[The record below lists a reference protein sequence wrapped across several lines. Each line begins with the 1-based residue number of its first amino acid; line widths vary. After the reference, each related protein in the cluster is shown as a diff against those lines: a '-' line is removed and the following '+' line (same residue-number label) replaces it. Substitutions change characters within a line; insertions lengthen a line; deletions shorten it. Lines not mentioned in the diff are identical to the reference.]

1 LQIKCLKK
9 CKRSFYKKIFLA
21 LSFASMLCINTVHAE
36 EVTVVGMGVD
46 KDSAVRDATRNA
58 VEQVIGT
65 FVDSRTLIQQSV
77 VALDDIYTKSQGFV
91 RNIRVLNESPVSG
104 GYKVTA
110 QIDVDTN
117 PNGELVNQLTMLMML
132 NDPRISVVVLGTDI
146 NGQLGHDLLSESAL
160 NDRLLEMGFSH
171 VVDAAHLNSIM
182 DARLLNNIYNGQI
195 GLSNV
200 GKDNSIDYLVLGR
213 STTRANKITL
223 PGQQGGYIEAPL
235 TTATTMLTAKI
246 LKFDTGELVG
256 TFTVDGKGVQNTP
269 ELASDKAI
277 MNAAAKAAP
286 FVEEKFK
293 KLAVK
298 TGQGLQVTITA
309 NTDQKI
315 DQIISELRS
324 LGAVQNVTLRSQNS
338 GKALL
343 SVTTD
348 QKPHALLQM
357 LKQKTKLGIFVEN
370 ISNSAM
376 ELNVN

>member
-1 LQIKCLKK
+1 MLQQYRNGFRNYHKNLLLTLTFVLIMCVN
-9 CKRSFYKKIFLA
+9 A
-21 LSFASMLCINTVHAE
+21 VHAE

-58 VEQVIGT
+58 VEQVIGA

-77 VALDDIYTKSQGFV
+77 VAMDNIYSKSQGFV
-91 RNIRVLNESPVSG
+91 KNIRVLNEAPVSG

-132 NDPRISVVVLGTDI
+132 NDPRISVVMLGTDI
-146 NGQLGHDLLSESAL
+146 NGQLGHDYLSESAL

-182 DARLLNNIYNGQI
+182 DAKLLNNIYNGQI

-213 STTRANKITL
+213 STTRSNKITI
-223 PGQQGGYIEAPL
+223 PAQGGGYIEAPL
-235 TTATTMLTAKI
+235 SSATTMLTAKI

-256 TFTVDGKGVQNTP
+256 TFTVEGKAAQNTP
-269 ELASDKAI
+269 ELAADKAV
-277 MNAAAKAAP
+277 MAAAAKAAP
-286 FVEEKFK
+286 YVEEKFK

-298 TGQGLQVTITA
+298 TGQGLQLTVTA

-315 DQIISELRS
+315 DQIISDLRS
-324 LGAVQNVTLRSQNS
+324 LGVVQNVTLRSQNS

-343 SVTTD
+343 SVSTD

-357 LKQKTKLGIFVEN
+357 LKAKTKLGIFVDN

-376 ELNVN
+376 EISVN

>member
-1 LQIKCLKK
+1 MLRNKK
-9 CKRSFYKKIFLA
+9 KRLRNYFKKLFLA
-21 LSFASMLCINTVHAE
+21 VTFVLTMCANSVHAE
-36 EVTVVGMGVD
+36 EVTVVGLGVD

-91 RNIRVLNESPVSG
+91 KNIRVLNESPVSG

-117 PNGELVNQLTMLMML
+117 PNGQLVNQLTMLMML

-171 VVDAAHLNSIM
+171 VVDAAHLSSIM
-182 DARLLNNIYNGQI
+182 DAKLLNNIYNGQI

-213 STTRANKITL
+213 STTRANKITI

-235 TTATTMLTAKI
+235 TSATTMLTAKI

-256 TFTVDGKGVQNTP
+256 TFTVQGTAAQNTP

-277 MNAAAKAAP
+277 MTAAAKAAP

-298 TGQGLQVTITA
+298 TGQGLQLTITA

-315 DQIISELRS
+315 DQIISDLRS
-324 LGAVQNVTLRSQNS
+324 LGVVQNVTLRSQNS
-338 GKALL
+338 GKAVL

-357 LKQKTKLGIFVEN
+357 LKAKTKLGIFVDN
-370 ISNSAM
+370 ISNSTM
-376 ELNVN
+376 EIRVN

>member
-1 LQIKCLKK
+1 MQKK
-9 CKRSFYKKIFLA
+9 ATKNSKNNFYKKIFLT
-21 LSFASMLCINTVHAE
+21 LSFAVMMCINTVYAE

-46 KDSAVRDATRNA
+46 KDSAIRDATRNA

-77 VALDDIYTKSQGFV
+77 VALDDIYTKSQGYV
-91 RNIRVLNESPVSG
+91 KNIRVVNEAPVSG

-171 VVDAAHLNSIM
+171 VVDAAHLNSLM
-182 DARLLNNIYNGQI
+182 DAKLLNNIYNGQI
-195 GLSNV
+195 GLSGV

-213 STTRANKITL
+213 ATTRANKITI

-246 LKFDTGELVG
+246 LKFDTGDLVG
-256 TFTVDGKGVQNTP
+256 TFTVEGKGVQNTP

-286 FVEEKFK
+286 LVEEKFK

-298 TGQGLQVTITA
+298 TGQGLQITITA

-357 LKQKTKLGIFVEN
+357 LKAKTTLGIFVEN

-376 ELNVN
+376 EINVN